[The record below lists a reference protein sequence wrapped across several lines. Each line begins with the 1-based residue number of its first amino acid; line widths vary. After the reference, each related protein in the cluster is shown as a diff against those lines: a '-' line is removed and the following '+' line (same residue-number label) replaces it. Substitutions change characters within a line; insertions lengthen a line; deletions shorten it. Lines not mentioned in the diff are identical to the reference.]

1 MWERLIM
8 GAMSRL
14 RSLKFDRMFGFGE
27 VRRPARPRL
36 LLETLEDRTVPSNV
50 GGGTGLVPLGP
61 QNNPNLTTGFNQAS
75 NGLVV
80 SAPGQANPQ
89 NGAIVEN
96 NILVGN
102 QIVPVLGAVTI
113 NGLARAGLFGP
124 LFGGSVSNTF
134 GSSNPFIPPWSP
146 NAYGFGAGQ
155 NPNQPWM
162 PAAYV
167 NGLQNN
173 LPSNSMI
180 FGDHGV
186 PPMQSYRPYLF
197 TDRHIDNAP
206 EETDEGE
213 SMPLSEPAAAE
224 DQPIDE
230 PADES
235 ILEVKF
241 IGHAADRLEQTP
253 AETKPP
259 EARKDVFSPRLAVM
273 GQDELPVRDKD
284 LWLETSPSPKARNED
299 APNSSE
305 AQPASSVAGE
315 DDSTLLTDLA
325 FLTMPL
331 ESVGDFPAF
340 LAAIIPEDW
349 AA

>member
-8 GAMSRL
+8 AVMSWLWSFEFGRTFGSGEGRRPVRL
-14 RSLKFDRMFGFGE
+14 RLF
-27 VRRPARPRL
+27 
-36 LLETLEDRTVPSNV
+36 LESLEDRTVPSNV

-61 QNNPNLTTGFNQAS
+61 QNNPNLTIGFNQAS

-89 NGAIVEN
+89 NGAIVGN
-96 NILVGN
+96 NILIGN
-102 QIVPVLGAVTI
+102 QLVPLLGAVTI

-124 LFGGSVSNTF
+124 LFGGSGTSTF
-134 GSSNPFIPPWSP
+134 GSANPFIPPWSP
-146 NAYGFGAGQ
+146 DAYGFGAGQ

-186 PPMQSYRPYLF
+186 SPMQSYRPYLF

-206 EETDEGE
+206 KQTADEE
-213 SMPLSEPAAAE
+213 SMPISEPADE

-230 PADES
+230 PADAFM
-235 ILEVKF
+235 LEVKP
-241 IGHAADRLEQTP
+241 IDHPADRTKQTS

-259 EARKDVFSPRLAVM
+259 EARKDVVSPPRLEVM
-273 GQDELPVRDKD
+273 GQDELLVRDND
-284 LWLETSPSPKARNED
+284 AWQEASPSPKARNED
-299 APNSSE
+299 ALKSGE
-305 AQPASSVAGE
+305 DQPASSVVDEEG
-315 DDSTLLTDLA
+315 STLLTDLA

-331 ESVGDFPAF
+331 ESAGDFPAF